1 MEVRNCIIESTVYL
15 DGKGSGRRIRG
26 EEQLLEAAVHHNVMQ
41 KAEVLEAVVDAD
53 AKVLVLDLQHH
64 HRAA

>member
-1 MEVRNCIIESTVYL
+1 MYL
-15 DGKGSGRRIRG
+15 DGKRSGRRIRG

-53 AKVLVLDLQHH
+53 AKVLVLNLQHH